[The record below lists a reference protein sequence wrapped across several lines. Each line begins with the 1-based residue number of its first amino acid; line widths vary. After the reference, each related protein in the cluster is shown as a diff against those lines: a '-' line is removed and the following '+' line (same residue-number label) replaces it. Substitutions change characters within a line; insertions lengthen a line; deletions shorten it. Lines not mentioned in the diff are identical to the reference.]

1 MRGVKILS
9 IQSSVAY
16 GHVGNSAAVFPLQRL
31 GHEVWPV
38 LTVHFSNHTGYGEWR
53 GPLLAAEDV
62 REVIAGIGDR
72 GVLGEADA
80 VLSGYQG
87 DPAVGGIILDT
98 VARVK
103 ELNPEAV
110 YCCDPVMGD
119 VGRGMFVRPGIPEL
133 MRDTVLPQADIVTPN
148 HFELDFLAGRQTSTL
163 ADVLGVRH
171 PRGDHRRRHPRDPAG
186 RRPGRDRRPADD
198 VRGPPAALG
207 RVGLPG
213 LDGPVVPDDEAAA
226 ARAGAQPRRGAVAV
240 GEGGRRVDVH
250 PREVLADDGHRRD
263 ARGWQAGARVDDVG
277 AAVRRAGRRD
287 RAAAYRHPG
296 DQPLRPARVLDAD
309 LPGPAVGVGRPA
321 RHVTAAGQAE
331 VGVGE
336 VAQQAR
342 GPLDRPALHHAVEVK
357 HAVTAYVEGAVG
369 LAARAV
375 GEGEHLGHDRRRPE
389 QLARV
394 VAGDPGVRAVGAEDP
409 VDHLQLGDDLAPR
422 GDSRRAAGVPAAH
435 RDADRQA
442 HDLLDGAPGV
452 GHAWSSAL

>member
-119 VGRGMFVRPGIPEL
+119 VGRGMFVRPGIPEF
-133 MRDTVLPQADIVTPN
+133 MRDTVVPQADIVTPN

-163 ADVLGVRH
+163 AEILDAV
-171 PRGDHRRRHPRDPAG
+171 
-186 RRPGRDRRPADD
+186 DD
-198 VRGPPAALG
+198 VRARGPRDVLVTSVIHGEVPEG
-207 RVGLPG
+207 R
-213 LDGPVVPDDEAAA
+213 LDV
-226 ARAGAQPRRGAVAV
+226 VAV
-240 GEGGRRVDVH
+240 SDEG
-250 PREVLADDGHRRD
+250 A
-263 ARGWQAGARVDDVG
+263 W
-277 AAVRRAGRRD
+277 AVETPLLPITPNGC
-287 RAAAYRHPG
+287 G
-296 DQPLRPARVLDAD
+296 D
-309 LPGPAVGVGRPA
+309 
-321 RHVTAAGQAE
+321 VTAALYLAHLRTTGSAAE
-331 VGVGE
+331 
-336 VAQQAR
+336 A
-342 GPLDRPALHHAVEVK
+342 
-357 HAVTAYVEGAVG
+357 
-369 LAARAV
+369 
-375 GEGEHLGHDRRRPE
+375 
-389 QLARV
+389 LARTTSSV
-394 VAGDPGVRAVGAEDP
+394 FAILEETI
-409 VDHLQLGDDLAPR
+409 
-422 GDSRRAAGVPAAH
+422 AAGTREIQLVAAQ
-435 RDADRQA
+435 DAIADPPMTFEVRR
-442 HDLLDGAPGV
+442 LR
-452 GHAWSSAL
+452 